1 MYSSGSLDSIP
12 GVGPT
17 RRKALM
23 RHFDSI
29 ADIKEA
35 SVEELCQVPE
45 IPQHIAEGIY
55 NFFHDGQDEVFVLE

>member
-1 MYSSGSLDSIP
+1 
-12 GVGPT
+12 
-17 RRKALM
+17 M

>member
-1 MYSSGSLDSIP
+1 LDTIP
-12 GVGPT
+12 GVGPA

-29 ADIKEA
+29 MAIKEA
-35 SVEELCQVPE
+35 TVEELCQVPE

-55 NFFHDGQDEVFVLE
+55 LYFHEES